1 MTQEP
6 QQQIQIKIT
15 DDVLK
20 GAYAN
25 LVMVG
30 HTKEEFILDFIS
42 VSPGQGQGI
51 VTAKVFL
58 VPGHMK
64 RLLAALKDNIAKYET
79 QYGTIAEAEA
89 STPAGIGFRTE

>member
-1 MTQEP
+1 MNQQ

-25 LVMVG
+25 FVMVG

-58 VPGHMK
+58 APGHMK
-64 RLLAALKDNIAKYET
+64 RLLAALQENIKKYEA
-79 QYGTIAEAEA
+79 QHGTIAEAEA
-89 STPAGIGFRTE
+89 SAGEGSIGFRTE